1 MCMKAWPSDR
11 SIRIVIGEDLME
23 LGGQIMRASLTRYE
37 AKRPIGSET
46 FLFLFHIRFCSD
58 ESAVTLYL
66 LHCFCVHFVF
76 APTLSP

>member
-46 FLFLFHIRFCSD
+46 FLFFSFFTSVSVETKAL
-58 ESAVTLYL
+58 
-66 LHCFCVHFVF
+66 
-76 APTLSP
+76 